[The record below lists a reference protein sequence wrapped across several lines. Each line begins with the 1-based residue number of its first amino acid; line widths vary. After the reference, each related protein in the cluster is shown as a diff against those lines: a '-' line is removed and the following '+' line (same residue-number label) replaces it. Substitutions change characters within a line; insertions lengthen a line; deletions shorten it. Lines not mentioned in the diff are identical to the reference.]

1 MTEKK
6 NRLLKFLVP
15 VLLVI
20 VGVVGFKALTS
31 SKTPPRKQKPPV
43 PVPLIRVLEIETGP
57 QQIVIHAQGTVRP
70 LREIQLVPQVS
81 GRVVSISSSMVD
93 GGEFE
98 EGDILLSI
106 DPEDYRLAL
115 ALAESQVKNA
125 ESQLKLMEEEAAVA
139 KEEWQE
145 AYEDAAN
152 SSRQPPPLVAKE
164 PQLKAARAR
173 LEADRANL
181 KRTLLSL
188 ERTKLYAPFSG
199 RVSNKRVD
207 IGQHIAP
214 GQALATLYS
223 TEAAEIV
230 LPMEDEDLYWFHVPG
245 LTPGDAAGSQA
256 DVIADIAGRRLSRK
270 GIVVRAEGKL
280 DERTRMIN
288 VIVQV
293 DEPYAKKPPLAV
305 GLFVEARING
315 QTIPDGAVIPRSA
328 LHAEQIAWVL
338 DGDRL
343 RYRKVQVARYVNDQA
358 VIMKGL
364 VDGDRVIVTL
374 LDTATDGMKVRIFE
388 DSERM
393 ES

>member
-15 VLLVI
+15 VHLVI

-230 LPMEDEDLYWFHVPG
+230 LPMEDEYLYWFHVPG
-245 LTPGDAAGSQA
+245 LTPGDSAGSKA
-256 DVIADIAGRRLSRK
+256 DVIADIAGRRSAWE
-270 GIVVRAEGKL
+270 GTVVRAEGKL

-288 VIVQV
+288 VIIQV
-293 DEPYAKKPPLAV
+293 DQPYAKKPPLAV
-305 GLFVEARING
+305 GLFVEVQIKGR
-315 QTIPDGAVIPRSA
+315 VIPRGVVVPRA
-328 LHAEQIAWVL
+328 AIHENDVAWIL
-338 DGDRL
+338 DEDRL
-343 RYRKVQVARYVNDQA
+343 RYRSVKVARYIRDQA
-358 VIMKGL
+358 VITDGL
-364 VDGDRVIVTL
+364 TDGDKVIVTL
-374 LDTATDGMKVRIFE
+374 LVTATDGMKVRMI
-388 DSERM
+388 DSERVQ
-393 ES
+393 S